1 MDHRVVLPL
10 RGIVLTTRLLTN
22 GEQVFLLVIERVRSR
37 IILGIYGWGVDTVF
51 VAEFLMGLERIP
63 EGIDAVHGEIRE
75 VGRALRRGGF
85 YLIVEERGDTTWCI
99 LYDHED
105 GEWVIDEEMTELV
118 IAPEDR
124 EVSDD
129 E

>member
-10 RGIVLTTRLLTN
+10 RGIVLTTQLLTN
-22 GEQVFLLVIERVRSR
+22 GEQVFLLVIERVCSR

-51 VAEFLMGLERIP
+51 VAEFLMGVERIP
-63 EGIDAVHGEIRE
+63 EGINAIHGEIRE
-75 VGRALRRGGF
+75 VGRALRQRGF
-85 YLIVEERGDTTWCI
+85 YLIVEDRGDTTWYI
-99 LYDHED
+99 MYDCED

-118 IAPEDR
+118 IAPEGH

>member
-37 IILGIYGWGVDTVF
+37 IILGIYGWGVGNVF

-63 EGIDAVHGEIRE
+63 EGIDAIHGEIRE
-75 VGRALRRGGF
+75 VGRALRQGDF
-85 YLIVEERGDTTWCI
+85 YLIMEDRGDTTWYI
-99 LYDHED
+99 IYDHED

-118 IAPEDR
+118 IAPEGR
-124 EVSDD
+124 EVFDD